1 MLPFENC
8 EEDDE
13 QVGETRGNRSRSTS
27 ENVSCISKITSN
39 KMRKHSN
46 SLPAKP
52 VSRKAESKKNK
63 HKRENSTSL
72 IEKIF
77 KNDDKLKS
85 DNRTQTDEPKNV
97 GEILTST
104 STESDPITEPE
115 LPASESAKI
124 GLEPESTN
132 PTSNKSE
139 SIKPE
144 SPSSSNNI
152 SSNPATIFFS
162 KFTNFSSPILQF
174 SKEAVQ
180 QFNQQLQENVT
191 QISRIIAQTMNP
203 ETLIYEP
210 SANNKPV
217 ISTPPNT
224 IINHTGEN
232 FAHSCMQ
239 GRRPTMEDSFSRYK
253 FGNYCCYAVFDGH
266 GGAQVSAILGEHLF
280 SKFEEKIHELE
291 NQIEK
296 SIEENS
302 EVNPSAQPSPIPDSL
317 IKKIIK
323 QLFFEMDEHLYHT
336 YLETQEL
343 AQGSTCTAVIIDE
356 VQKKMFV
363 TNLGDSRAIVM
374 KNGKNAFQTMDHKPS
389 VVPEFERIKAAGGC
403 VINNRVQGQ
412 LAVSRAFGDFNLKA
426 KKVDT
431 RMFPFNPN
439 MLPLVSVEPD
449 VTVVKFGD
457 CEEKVD
463 SNGVIPNFVI
473 LACDGLF
480 DVCSSFKACQLVAMK
495 RKEIIDGKSSGN
507 DGFDNSG
514 SENADLE
521 KADLEKADLE
531 KTGLE
536 KDDLE
541 KADSKNSTPEVPL
554 EIITSYLVQHAYD
567 SKSYDNI
574 SVMIIRL

>member
-1 MLPFENC
+1 
-8 EEDDE
+8 
-13 QVGETRGNRSRSTS
+13 
-27 ENVSCISKITSN
+27 
-39 KMRKHSN
+39 
-46 SLPAKP
+46 
-52 VSRKAESKKNK
+52 
-63 HKRENSTSL
+63 
-72 IEKIF
+72 
-77 KNDDKLKS
+77 
-85 DNRTQTDEPKNV
+85 
-97 GEILTST
+97 
-104 STESDPITEPE
+104 
-115 LPASESAKI
+115 
-124 GLEPESTN
+124 
-132 PTSNKSE
+132 
-139 SIKPE
+139 
-144 SPSSSNNI
+144 
-152 SSNPATIFFS
+152 
-162 KFTNFSSPILQF
+162 
-174 SKEAVQ
+174 
-180 QFNQQLQENVT
+180 
-191 QISRIIAQTMNP
+191 
-203 ETLIYEP
+203 
-210 SANNKPV
+210 
-217 ISTPPNT
+217 
-224 IINHTGEN
+224 
-232 FAHSCMQ
+232 
-239 GRRPTMEDSFSRYK
+239 MEDSFSRHR

-280 SKFEEKIHELE
+280 LKFEEKIHELE
-291 NQIEK
+291 NQIKK
-296 SIEENS
+296 SIEDNS
-302 EVNPSAQPSPIPDSL
+302 EVNPQLNPSAQPAPIPDSI
-317 IKKIIK
+317 IKKTIK

-457 CEEKVD
+457 CEEKSGGKAD
-463 SNGVIPNFVI
+463 SDGAIPNFVI

-495 RKEIIDGKSSGN
+495 RKEIIERESREN
-507 DGFDNSG
+507 EGFDNSG
-514 SENADLE
+514 LENSGLENSGLEESIDLGNADSE
-521 KADLEKADLE
+521 KLDLE
-531 KTGLE
+531 KT
-536 KDDLE
+536 
-541 KADSKNSTPEVPL
+541 DSKNSTPEVPL
-554 EIITSYLVQHAYD
+554 ELITSYLVQHAYD

>member
-13 QVGETRGNRSRSTS
+13 PVGETRGNRSRSTS
-27 ENVSCISKITSN
+27 ESISCISKIKSN
-39 KMRKHSN
+39 KTRKHSN

-52 VSRKAESKKNK
+52 VTKKAENKKNK

-72 IEKIF
+72 IDKIF

-85 DNRTQTDEPKNV
+85 DDKTQTDETKNADKIPPK
-97 GEILTST
+97 T
-104 STESDPITEPE
+104 STESNISTKQESPT
-115 LPASESAKI
+115 SESVS
-124 GLEPESTN
+124 EPESIN
-132 PTSNKSE
+132 PASNKSE
-139 SIKPE
+139 STKTEFTKPE
-144 SPSSSNNI
+144 STSSLNNT
-152 SSNPATIFFS
+152 SSNPAANFFS
-162 KFTNFSSPILQF
+162 KLTNFSSPILQF

-203 ETLIYEP
+203 ENLNYEP
-210 SANNKPV
+210 SAGNNKPL
-217 ISTPPNT
+217 ISTPPDK
-224 IINHTGEN
+224 IINHIGDN

-280 SKFEEKIHELE
+280 SKFEEKIHDLE
-291 NQIEK
+291 KDIGN
-296 SIEENS
+296 SIENNF
-302 EVNPSAQPSPIPDSL
+302 EVNPSAQPASIPDSL
-317 IKKIIK
+317 ITKTIK

-336 YLETQEL
+336 YLLTQEL

-389 VVPEFERIKAAGGC
+389 AIPEFERIKAAGGC

-449 VTVVKFGD
+449 VTVVKFAD
-457 CEEKVD
+457 VEHD
-463 SNGVIPNFVI
+463 APLDDVIPNFVI

-480 DVCSSFKACQLVAMK
+480 DVCSSFKACQLVRMK
-495 RKEIIDGKSSGN
+495 RQEIIDGRSSENG
-507 DGFDNSG
+507 GFDNSG
-514 SENADLE
+514 SENPDLE
-521 KADLEKADLE
+521 NVDLEID
-531 KTGLE
+531 
-536 KDDLE
+536 
-541 KADSKNSTPEVPL
+541 DSKNAKNDSATSTPEVPL
-554 EIITSYLVQHAYD
+554 ELITSYLVQHAYD

>member
-1 MLPFENC
+1 MLPFKNC
-8 EEDDE
+8 DEDDE
-13 QVGETRGNRSRSTS
+13 PVNETRGNRSRSTS
-27 ENVSCISKITSN
+27 ESISCISKIKNN
-39 KMRKHSN
+39 KTRKHSN

-52 VSRKAESKKNK
+52 VTKKAENKKNK

-72 IEKIF
+72 IDKIF

-85 DNRTQTDEPKNV
+85 DDKTQTDETKNADKIPPK
-97 GEILTST
+97 T
-104 STESDPITEPE
+104 STESNISTKQESPT
-115 LPASESAKI
+115 SESVS
-124 GLEPESTN
+124 EPESIN
-132 PTSNKSE
+132 PASNKSE
-139 SIKPE
+139 STKTEFTKPE
-144 SPSSSNNI
+144 STSSSNNT
-152 SSNPATIFFS
+152 SSNPATNFFS
-162 KFTNFSSPILQF
+162 KLTNFSSPILQF

-203 ETLIYEP
+203 ENLNYEP
-210 SANNKPV
+210 SAGNNKPL
-217 ISTPPNT
+217 ISTPPDK
-224 IINHTGEN
+224 IINHIGDN

-280 SKFEEKIHELE
+280 SKFEEKIHDLE
-291 NQIEK
+291 KDIQK
-296 SIEENS
+296 SIENNS
-302 EVNPSAQPSPIPDSL
+302 EVNPSAQPASIPDSL
-317 IKKIIK
+317 ITKTIK

-336 YLETQEL
+336 YLLTQEL

-389 VVPEFERIKAAGGC
+389 AIPEFERIKAAGGC

-449 VTVVKFGD
+449 VTVVKFAD
-457 CEEKVD
+457 VEHD
-463 SNGVIPNFVI
+463 APLDDVIPNFVI

-495 RKEIIDGKSSGN
+495 RSEIIDGRSSENG
-507 DGFDNSG
+507 GFDNF
-514 SENADLE
+514 
-521 KADLEKADLE
+521 K
-531 KTGLE
+531 
-536 KDDLE
+536 
-541 KADSKNSTPEVPL
+541 
-554 EIITSYLVQHAYD
+554 VQTNELSLFQNTMSSFFNGEWLTVND
-567 SKSYDNI
+567 
-574 SVMIIRL
+574 